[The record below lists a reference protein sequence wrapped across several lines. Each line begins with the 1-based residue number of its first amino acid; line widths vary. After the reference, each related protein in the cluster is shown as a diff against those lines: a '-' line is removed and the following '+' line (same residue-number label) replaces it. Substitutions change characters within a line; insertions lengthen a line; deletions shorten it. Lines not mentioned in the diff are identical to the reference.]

1 MCIRDR
7 DAGVHMPLRVWTD
20 SESAMGTAGRQGLGK
35 LRHLE
40 THTLWLQE
48 KVRTG
53 AIKVRNVSGEVNP
66 ADLFTKYL
74 PSGVKIAQLVKLFG
88 CEYREGRSA
97 AAPLLRPADKLGGQD
112 GQPSDSHL
120 PTFPI
125 NETTDYEAEIH
136 DETVLPHMYAE
147 YDIDRMFPLIPAAD
161 AAENVEDW
169 QPVEQ
174 RMEHG
179 GDSAVPAKRSW
190 PRPIRP
196 PGSKQ

>member
-1 MCIRDR
+1 MRNGHIQVR
-7 DAGVHMPLRVWTD
+7 
-20 SESAMGTAGRQGLGK
+20 
-35 LRHLE
+35 
-40 THTLWLQE
+40 
-48 KVRTG
+48 KVR
-53 AIKVRNVSGEVNP
+53 GEVNP

-97 AAPLLRPADKLGGQD
+97 AAPLLRPQELLGDQGGQS
-112 GQPSDSHL
+112 PDSHL

-125 NETTDYEAEIH
+125 DSTPNYEAELH
-136 DETVLPHMYAE
+136 DERILPHMYAE

-174 RMEHG
+174 RTEYG

-190 PRPIRP
+190 PRSIRP